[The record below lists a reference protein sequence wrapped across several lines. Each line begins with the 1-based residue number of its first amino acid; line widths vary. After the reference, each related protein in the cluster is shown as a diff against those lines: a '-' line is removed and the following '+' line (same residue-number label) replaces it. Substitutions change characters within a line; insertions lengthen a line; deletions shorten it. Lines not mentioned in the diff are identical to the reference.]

1 VQKQKI
7 DRYLQYIFFLTAMVV
22 TITIAAIVIFIGKQ
36 GLKTFVAVSPV
47 EFFTS
52 SKWSPDQNQF
62 GALTFIAGSLFA
74 TFLALLLGAP
84 LGIAGAVFLAKI
96 VPRSITGYLRTVV
109 DLLAGI
115 PSVVYGWVGL
125 TIIVPLIRQISP
137 TENGFGLLAAGIILA
152 IMILP
157 TVVSLTEDA
166 IRSVP
171 RSLEEASYALGATRW
186 QTIWKVIIPAA
197 LPGLITAVVLGMARA
212 IGETM
217 AVQMVIGNT
226 PLFPRSLFQPTATL
240 TSEIVMEM
248 GNTAYNSTWNNA
260 LFLMAFV
267 LLFLSLAL
275 ILMIRKFSSS
285 KEVSR

>member
-1 VQKQKI
+1 MQKQKI

>member
-1 VQKQKI
+1 MLRKKQELLI
-7 DRYLQYIFFLTAMVV
+7 QYIFFLTAMVV
-22 TITIAAIVIFIGKQ
+22 CFTIAAIVVFVGKQ
-36 GLKTFVAVSPV
+36 GLKTFLAVSPL
-47 EFFTS
+47 EFFGST
-52 SKWSPDQNQF
+52 KWAPDQNQF
-62 GALTFIAGSLFA
+62 GALTFISSSFFVTL
-74 TFLALLLGAP
+74 LALLLGGP
-84 LGIAGAVFLAKI
+84 LGIAGAMFSAKI
-96 VPRSITGYLRTVV
+96 VPSWLTGYLRTVV

-125 TIIVPLIRQISP
+125 TIIVPAIRQISP
-137 TENGFGLLAAGIILA
+137 NQNGFGLLAAGIILA

-157 TVVSLTEDA
+157 TVLSLAEDA
-166 IRSVP
+166 LRSVP

-186 QTIWKVIIPAA
+186 QTIWHVLLPAA
-197 LPGLITAVVLGMARA
+197 APGIITGLVLGMARA

-248 GNTAYNSTWNNA
+248 GNTAFNSTGNNA

-267 LLFLSLAL
+267 LLLIALGL
-275 ILMIRKFSSS
+275 ILLVRKFTAS
-285 KEVSR
+285 KEEGH